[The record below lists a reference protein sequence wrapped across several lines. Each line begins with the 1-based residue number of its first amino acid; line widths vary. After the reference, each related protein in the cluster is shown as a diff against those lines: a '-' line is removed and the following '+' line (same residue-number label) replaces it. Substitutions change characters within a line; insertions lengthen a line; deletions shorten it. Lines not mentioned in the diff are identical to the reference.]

1 MEREWLAE
9 SLINKVQ
16 RYRNEIFK
24 IGGAFCNQER
34 FGKDLL
40 FTFYRIQLFSA
51 DRLLLS
57 AEMAKCNPTS
67 LLLLILILMDIP
79 LECGSRISQIKMLNK

>member
-16 RYRNEIFK
+16 RYHNGIFK
-24 IGGAFCNQER
+24 IGRVFCNQER

-40 FTFYRIQLFSA
+40 FTFYWIQLFLA
-51 DRLLLS
+51 VHLLLS
-57 AEMAKCNPTS
+57 AEMAK
-67 LLLLILILMDIP
+67 
-79 LECGSRISQIKMLNK
+79 